1 MTELEKMLGGLFY
14 DGDDPELMKM
24 WYKGKKL
31 IQILNQLSPEEL
43 EKRDILLSKLLGG
56 YGKNSWIVSPFYVD
70 YGSNIY
76 IGDNCQINM
85 NCTFLD
91 DNRIVIGN
99 NVLIAPN
106 VQIYTAF
113 HPLNFAQRFSKEN
126 NHLKIQ
132 SLLVFINDNTWIG
145 GGSIILPGV
154 IIGENVVIGA
164 GSIVTQ
170 NIPDNT
176 IAYGNPCRVVR
187 TNDI

>member
-1 MTELEKMLGGLFY
+1 
-14 DGDDPELMKM
+14 
-24 WYKGKKL
+24 
-31 IQILNQLSPEEL
+31 
-43 EKRDILLSKLLGG
+43 
-56 YGKNSWIVSPFYVD
+56 
-70 YGSNIY
+70 
-76 IGDNCQINM
+76 M

-91 DNRIVIGN
+91 DNKIVIGN

-132 SLLVFINDNTWIG
+132 SLPVFINDNTWIG